1 MKCTVSVRGFSQECE
16 SDKEKKMSKLQDFIR
31 EIPDFPKEGIIF
43 RDIMPLFGNAEGLR
57 LATDSIKEIL
67 ADVDFDLIAGS
78 EARGFLVG
86 APVAYAMNK
95 GFVSVRKKGK
105 LPFETISADYDLEYG
120 TATVEIQKDAIKP
133 GQKVVLTDDLLATG
147 GTLEAMIKLVEQL
160 GGEVVKIVCLIE
172 LCGLEGRK
180 KFEGYDVETLI
191 QYPDA

>member
-1 MKCTVSVRGFSQECE
+1 
-16 SDKEKKMSKLQDFIR
+16 MSNLQDYIR

-43 RDIMPLFGNAEGLR
+43 RDVMPLFGNAEGLR

-67 ADVDFDLIAGS
+67 SDTDFDLIAGS

-86 APVAYAMNK
+86 APVAYAMGK

-105 LPFETISADYDLEYG
+105 LPFETISADYALEYG
-120 TATVEIQKDAIKP
+120 TATIEIQKDAIKP

-147 GTLEAMIKLVEQL
+147 GTLEAMISLVEQL

-172 LCGLEGRK
+172 LCGLDGRK